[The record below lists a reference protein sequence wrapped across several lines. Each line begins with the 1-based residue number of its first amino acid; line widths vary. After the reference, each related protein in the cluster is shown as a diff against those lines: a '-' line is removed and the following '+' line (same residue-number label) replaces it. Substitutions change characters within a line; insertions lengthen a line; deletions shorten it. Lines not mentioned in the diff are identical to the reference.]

1 MPSYLDNA
9 AAKVASAAG
18 WREPKPDGEG
28 RYRFALQ
35 GGLALDMFSPDG
47 NAIILRAAVQPLPD
61 EEAPREN
68 LLRAKA
74 KLAVAASR
82 ERKTVLALE
91 DDNLILH
98 RVLPSKE
105 TPLEN
110 MPGIVKAFL
119 NDLDWWKAQAA
130 RLAS

>member
-9 AAKVASAAG
+9 AATVASAAG

-28 RYRFALQ
+28 RYHFTLQ

-47 NAIILRAAVQPLPD
+47 NAIILRAAVQSLPD
-61 EEAPREN
+61 EEALREN

-91 DDNLILH
+91 GDDLILH
-98 RVLPSKE
+98 LVVPSRE
-105 TPLEN
+105 TPLES